1 MSRCPRCESRKAK
14 RSCPA
19 LGVDICPV
27 CCAEG
32 RLNTIQCPTDCTY
45 LGAEF
50 YQQKRRREKAM
61 SRGRTFVES
70 LEKLF
75 PDPEVREV
83 AFKLHADIYF
93 FAKQSEPVEDM
104 DLAAVLDEVRRGPA
118 RIILPGGASHPLL
131 EFLRERLED
140 KERYPASPEAE
151 VSRRLRII
159 AAMADRARA
168 GGPGSRAIHDEI
180 ASFFDSLDFES
191 DLDYSP
197 EDARDDDAPPGFGRH
212 SGGGLILPAQ

>member
-1 MSRCPRCESRKAK
+1 
-14 RSCPA
+14 
-19 LGVDICPV
+19 V

-61 SRGRTFVES
+61 SRGRGFVDT

-75 PDPEVREV
+75 PDPETRDV

-93 FAKQSEPVEDM
+93 YAKRNGPVTDED
-104 DLAAVLDEVRRGPA
+104 LVGVLDELRRGPA
-118 RIILPGGASHPLL
+118 RILLPGGAAHPLL
-131 EFLRERLED
+131 QFLRERLED
-140 KERYPASPEAE
+140 GERYPATPESETA
-151 VSRRLRII
+151 RRLRVIGAI
-159 AAMADRARA
+159 ADRAR
-168 GGPGSRAIHDEI
+168 GHGPGSRVVHDEV
-180 ASFFDSLDFES
+180 ASFFDALDFES

-197 EDARDDDAPPGFGRH
+197 EDARDDNAPPGFGRR
-212 SGGGLILPAQ
+212 SEGGLILPAQ